1 MSHSRWQILL
11 FVAGLVTG
19 IAVVPRL
26 LAYKVNPSSAGQ
38 TAQQSAAAQHRP
50 TAAELSRDETPGK
63 AVMRE
68 FRDQEYEVQSAAE
81 AMPAD
86 KWIYRPVQGL
96 FKNEKPAFGPAE
108 LRTFAEQVKHVACSN
123 FAFAAELDG
132 TAPPQTCDKGGPSP
146 AKTRAELLAYLR
158 DSFAALKKSLSA
170 ITAKSMYDPIEGPY
184 AGPNTRLGLAEVCI
198 WHAAD
203 HYGQMI
209 IYLRLNGIVPPTS
222 RPNPPPL
229 SDAEGRAL

>member
-1 MSHSRWQILL
+1 MSRSRWIVLL
-11 FVAGLVTG
+11 FVAALATS

-26 LAYKVNPSSAGQ
+26 FARKANHSSPEQ
-38 TAQQSAAAQHRP
+38 TAQPSVVPQNEP

-68 FRDQEYEVQSAAE
+68 FLGQEYAVRSAAE
-81 AMPAD
+81 AMPGD
-86 KWIYRPVQGL
+86 KWGYRPAQGL
-96 FKNEKPAFGPAE
+96 FKKEKPAFGPAE
-108 LRTFAEQVKHVACSN
+108 VRTFAEQVKHVACSN

-132 TAPPQTCDKGGPSP
+132 TTPPAACDKGGPSP
-146 AKTRAELLAYLR
+146 AKTRSELRIYLR

-170 ITAKSMYDPIEGPY
+170 ITAKNMYDPIEGPY

-222 RPNPPPL
+222 RPNAPPL
-229 SDAEGRAL
+229 GDK